1 MTAKK
6 GSIDLGQY
14 KYLGEFKS
22 ESGAFRVADPC
33 YTPDT
38 WCLGVLSR
46 VAPGVWKA
54 YVKKYAKEERVARLL
69 VIHET
74 CIVDGVTSQLVLNK
88 KLKADIGVDSG
99 QAGFFDTTLDT
110 WGRKGNDAAYEAICA
125 LTLDTPDSAG
135 VCEKG
140 AVSSSGF
147 GDGSYTCRYAT
158 GNVAAKHGIGIQG
171 VVVAA
176 EIRFI

>member
-6 GSIDLGQY
+6 GSIDIGKY
-14 KYLGEFKS
+14 KFIGEFKS

-38 WCLGVLSR
+38 WCLGVLAR

-54 YVKKYAKEERVARLL
+54 YVKTDPEEGRVARLL

-74 CIVDGVTSQLVLNK
+74 CVVDGVTSQLVLNK

-99 QAGFFDTTLDT
+99 QAGFFDTTFNT
-110 WGRKGNDAAYEAICA
+110 WGRDGDDSAYEAICE
-125 LTLDTPDSAG
+125 LTLDTPESAG
-135 VCEKG
+135 VCELG
-140 AVSSSGF
+140 AVSSSGY
-147 GDGSYTCRYAT
+147 GDGSYVCRYAT
-158 GNVAAKHGIGIQG
+158 GSVTAKHSIAIND

-176 EIRFI
+176 EIRYI